1 MAKKKVYDNDS
12 ISSLKGADRVRK
24 RPGVI
29 FGSDGLEGCEHAV
42 FEIMSNAIDEARAGF
57 GRLITVTRFLD
68 KSIQVEDQGRG
79 CPVDWN
85 EKEGRYNWELV
96 FCEMY
101 AGGKYDPTGENYEF
115 SLGLNGLGSCATQY
129 ASRYMD
135 VTVCRDGNEYKLH
148 FRRGEIAGQ
157 MEVTPLTRRKTGTT
171 IRWLP
176 DLEVFTDIDIPL
188 DYYRD
193 VMKRQAVVNA
203 GVTFRL
209 RSEVSAG
216 RFDTQ
221 DFLYENGIRDYIAE
235 LAGEDPITEPV
246 CWEAE
251 RQGRDRADKPE
262 YKVKLN
268 IAWCFSNRVHL
279 MEHYHNSS
287 FLEHGGSPDKATRLA
302 FVAALD
308 KYLRD
313 NNKYTKG
320 ESKITFPWSMIDKI
334 TPRPHKMV
342 EESLEKDGIEGMTP
356 IVTSKNTFIAAF
368 VNAERP
374 QYLVVEDKFPNGR
387 PALEKAGVYMTDRE
401 TVNKTER
408 MKVTTCLNPLH
419 TAMSVYGCMLGYDLI
434 CAEMKDEDIV
444 ALIKRLGYVEGLPVV
459 VDPKILAPKAFIDEV
474 IEQRLPNPFMPDTP
488 QRIAT
493 DTSQKVGIRFGETIK
508 SYIAEGRDLNS
519 LVSIPLAIAGW
530 LRYLLAID
538 DNGNA
543 FEVSADPLKDDLQAK
558 LAGIE
563 FGKPETVT
571 DQLDGIL
578 SNASIFGSDLTK
590 TVLADKIKAYFKAE
604 IAGAGAVRKTLH
616 EAVNG

>member
-1 MAKKKVYDNDS
+1 MKLSDIKNGNLSAEWAEKGYELPKFDVEAVKAKTHAEPTWVHF
-12 ISSLKGADRVRK
+12 GA
-24 RPGVI
+24 GNI
-29 FGSDGLEGCEHAV
+29 FRA
-42 FEIMSNAIDEARAGF
+42 FPAAILNEA
-57 GRLITVTRFLD
+57 LN
-68 KSIQVEDQGRG
+68 S
-79 CPVDWN
+79 
-85 EKEGRYNWELV
+85 
-96 FCEMY
+96 
-101 AGGKYDPTGENYEF
+101 GKYDRGVIVAESFDYEIIDKAYQPYDNLSLLVCLKSTGDIEKKVIASVTE
-115 SLGLNGLGSCATQY
+115 SLKADYSFGEDWARLVEIFQNPSLQMISFTITEKGYALYRPDGSLMPVVQA
-129 ASRYMD
+129 
-135 VTVCRDGNEYKLH
+135 
-148 FRRGEIAGQ
+148 
-157 MEVTPLTRRKTGTT
+157 
-171 IRWLP
+171 
-176 DLEVFTDIDIPL
+176 DIDEGPAHARHAMSMVASLLLERFQNGAYPL
-188 DYYRD
+188 
-193 VMKRQAVVNA
+193 AVVSMDNCSHNGEKLQTSVMTVA
-203 GVTFRL
+203 KAWLEKGFV
-209 RSEVSAG
+209 G
-216 RFDTQ
+216 Q
-221 DFLYENGIRDYIAE
+221 DFIDYLSDE
-235 LAGEDPITEPV
+235 T
-246 CWEAE
+246 
-251 RQGRDRADKPE
+251 
-262 YKVKLN
+262 
-268 IAWCFSNRVHL
+268 
-279 MEHYHNSS
+279 
-287 FLEHGGSPDKATRLA
+287 
-302 FVAALD
+302 
-308 KYLRD
+308 
-313 NNKYTKG
+313 
-320 ESKITFPWSMIDKI
+320 KITFPWSMIDKI
-334 TPRPHKMV
+334 TPRPHKIV

-459 VDPKILAPKAFIDEV
+459 VDPKILNPKAFIDEV

-508 SYIAEGRDLNS
+508 SYVAEGRDLNT

-543 FEVSADPLKDDLQAK
+543 FEVSADPLKDELQAK
-558 LAGIE
+558 LSGIE

>member
-1 MAKKKVYDNDS
+1 MQMNASSIVNQKAEWEKLGVKLPSFDHAAMTAATKEHPIWVHFGAGNIFRGFIAALQQRLLNEGAADRGIIAADTFDYDIIDKIYTPYDNLTMNVTLNPDGTTS
-12 ISSLKGADRVRK
+12 REIIGSVAEGLRANSADAEMMARFKQIFTDPSLQMISFTITEKGYALYRPDGSLMPVVQAD
-24 RPGVI
+24 
-29 FGSDGLEGCEHAV
+29 
-42 FEIMSNAIDEARAGF
+42 IDEGPAHARHAM
-57 GRLITVTRFLD
+57 
-68 KSIQVEDQGRG
+68 S
-79 CPVDWN
+79 
-85 EKEGRYNWELV
+85 
-96 FCEMY
+96 M
-101 AGGKYDPTGENYEF
+101 
-115 SLGLNGLGSCATQY
+115 
-129 ASRYMD
+129 
-135 VTVCRDGNEYKLH
+135 
-148 FRRGEIAGQ
+148 
-157 MEVTPLTRRKTGTT
+157 
-171 IRWLP
+171 
-176 DLEVFTDIDIPL
+176 
-188 DYYRD
+188 
-193 VMKRQAVVNA
+193 
-203 GVTFRL
+203 
-209 RSEVSAG
+209 
-216 RFDTQ
+216 
-221 DFLYENGIRDYIAE
+221 
-235 LAGEDPITEPV
+235 
-246 CWEAE
+246 
-251 RQGRDRADKPE
+251 
-262 YKVKLN
+262 
-268 IAWCFSNRVHL
+268 
-279 MEHYHNSS
+279 
-287 FLEHGGSPDKATRLA
+287 
-302 FVAALD
+302 VAALLLERFQNGAFPLAVVSMD
-308 KYLRD
+308 NCSHNGEKLQTSVMTVAKAWLEKGFVGQDFIDYLSD
-313 NNKYTKG
+313 ET
-320 ESKITFPWSMIDKI
+320 KITFPWSMIDKI
-334 TPRPHKMV
+334 TPRPHKIV

-459 VDPKILAPKAFIDEV
+459 VDPKILDPKAFIDEV
-474 IEQRLPNPFMPDTP
+474 IEQRLPNPFMPDMP

-508 SYIAEGRDLNS
+508 SYVAEGRDLNS

-543 FEVSADPLKDDLQAK
+543 FEVSADPLKDELQAK
-558 LAGIE
+558 LSGIE

-604 IAGAGAVRKTLH
+604 IAGVGAVRKTLH

>member
-1 MAKKKVYDNDS
+1 
-12 ISSLKGADRVRK
+12 
-24 RPGVI
+24 
-29 FGSDGLEGCEHAV
+29 
-42 FEIMSNAIDEARAGF
+42 
-57 GRLITVTRFLD
+57 
-68 KSIQVEDQGRG
+68 
-79 CPVDWN
+79 
-85 EKEGRYNWELV
+85 
-96 FCEMY
+96 
-101 AGGKYDPTGENYEF
+101 
-115 SLGLNGLGSCATQY
+115 
-129 ASRYMD
+129 
-135 VTVCRDGNEYKLH
+135 
-148 FRRGEIAGQ
+148 
-157 MEVTPLTRRKTGTT
+157 
-171 IRWLP
+171 
-176 DLEVFTDIDIPL
+176 
-188 DYYRD
+188 
-193 VMKRQAVVNA
+193 
-203 GVTFRL
+203 
-209 RSEVSAG
+209 
-216 RFDTQ
+216 
-221 DFLYENGIRDYIAE
+221 
-235 LAGEDPITEPV
+235 
-246 CWEAE
+246 
-251 RQGRDRADKPE
+251 
-262 YKVKLN
+262 
-268 IAWCFSNRVHL
+268 
-279 MEHYHNSS
+279 
-287 FLEHGGSPDKATRLA
+287 
-302 FVAALD
+302 
-308 KYLRD
+308 
-313 NNKYTKG
+313 
-320 ESKITFPWSMIDKI
+320 MIDKI
-334 TPRPHKMV
+334 TPRPHKIV

-459 VDPKILAPKAFIDEV
+459 VDPKILDPKAFIDEV
-474 IEQRLPNPFMPDTP
+474 IEQRLPNPFMPDMP

-508 SYIAEGRDLNS
+508 SYVAEGRDLNT

-543 FEVSADPLKDDLQAK
+543 FEVSADPLKDELQAK
-558 LAGIE
+558 LSGIE